1 MTGRNDWHELQGC
14 GGEIE
19 EASFD
24 GGMEIASLY
33 GAYANDTRRRRERE
47 RVSERYT
54 YSLYETGE
62 LRLSS
67 SSVLRQSGLELYVI
81 INKATWLY
89 LQSVRP

>member
-54 YSLYETGE
+54 YSLYD
-62 LRLSS
+62 LRIRVSGSRALSFMKIHTS
-67 SSVLRQSGLELYVI
+67 PDRKGALSDES
-81 INKATWLY
+81 
-89 LQSVRP
+89 